1 MLIYL
6 NKYTTQIIAFNS
18 DIKKSEAMQYVNDED
33 VLWVEGLKIEEPR
46 CNYDERVLMYY
57 DGNKVDYVIEKIE
70 KVDDE
75 VSEHEKTTEE
85 IHNGVN
91 IMSEDSMINMDMILD
106 LDVKITAILNHLGID
121 Y

>member
-1 MLIYL
+1 MLLYL
-6 NKYTTQIIAFNS
+6 NKYTTEIIAFNS

-57 DGNKVDYVIEKIE
+57 DGNKVDYVIQKIE
-70 KVDDE
+70 PVEE
-75 VSEHEKTTEE
+75 VVNEHEKTTRE
-85 IHNGVN
+85 IHENVTTVSDDN
-91 IMSEDSMINMDMILD
+91 MINMDMLLD
-106 LDVKITAILNHLGID
+106 LDLKVTALLKHLGID